1 MTLNVIFEFGEN
13 HTIEHTLPLY
23 VLLVSFF
30 LVGYVNKS
38 EGKNSRK
45 KRKKIWVK
53 GDYSF
58 PKFKIHTFK
67 VSYILKKFTGFTVC
81 IF

>member
-30 LVGYVNKS
+30 LVGNVNKS

-53 GDYSF
+53 GR
-58 PKFKIHTFK
+58 
-67 VSYILKKFTGFTVC
+67 
-81 IF
+81 